1 MEHLTPYVLE
11 LGGKNAAIV
20 DSSVPSL
27 HVAARRIAWGKFYNA
42 GQSCLAPDYVLCHE
56 SQVAPQRASGRAATP
71 LAWRGAVQ
79 SAEAPTERS
88 DPLLFPR
95 TNWTRLVPP
104 PVLAGHVSGD

>member
-1 MEHLTPYVLE
+1 VEHLTPYVLE

-79 SAEAPTERS
+79 GAEAPTLCGGDTSRPS
-88 DPLLFPR
+88 FR
-95 TNWTRLVPP
+95 TNRTRLVPP
-104 PVLAGHVSGD
+104 PY